1 MMERKTLTVD
11 EVCKALGLG
20 RNKVYKMLQ
29 SGEIPAR
36 QIGATWIISKDA
48 FYLWLNGGE

>member
-1 MMERKTLTVD
+1 MERKTLTVD

-20 RNKVYKMLQ
+20 HNKVYKMLQ
-29 SGEIPAR
+29 RDVIPAR
-36 QIGATWIISKDA
+36 QIGKTWIISKDA